1 MLRLPKYNQNGF
13 SLIEVLFAMAIFSIG
28 ILAVAKMELLTAKN
42 NRSGNEIT
50 QATLLVESHMERLK
64 NISDVTDLG
73 DQNETNLD
81 QFGNPGGIFTRSTR
95 ITNPLGGDFSRQ
107 IEITVAWNKLG
118 RTRQVVL
125 TTLTQGNGL

>member
-1 MLRLPKYNQNGF
+1 MLRLPKFNQNGF

-73 DQNETNLD
+73 DLDETNLD
-81 QFGNPGGIFTRSTR
+81 QSGTPGGIFTRSTR

-118 RTRQVVL
+118 RSRQVVL
-125 TTLTQGNGL
+125 TSLTHGNGL